1 MADDVETTEQTNQNK
16 YGSGRGDAPGV
27 EPQEPPLPPL
37 WRNRDYMLLWSGQVV
52 SVLGGGISNIVF
64 PLLIL
69 AMTGSPAA
77 AGFAGALAS
86 LPYLLFSLPV
96 GALIDRWDRKKVMIL
111 CDLGRAISLASIP
124 LALYFDVLTI
134 WQLYI
139 NAFIEGTLFVFF
151 NIAEVAAL
159 TRVVHKTQLPQAS
172 AQNEAGFIAAGLVGA
187 PLGGYMYQSIS
198 RLFPFIFDS
207 ISYLFS
213 AISLM
218 FIRTTFQEE
227 RVKAERHLG
236 REIREGLSWLW
247 HHPLIRFMAFLT
259 GGGNFIFTGSGLIL
273 IVLAQQ
279 VMGASPGEIGTM
291 FSIGAAGG
299 ILGSLVGG
307 RIQKRFR
314 FGQVIVAVMWVQALL
329 FPLYA
334 FAPNIFVLGAIS
346 AFLFAT
352 SPIYNIVQFSYRLA
366 LIPDKLQGRVNS
378 TFRLLAFGFQP
389 IGSALAGVLLEQ
401 IGIFPTLWFFAGALV
416 VLTVLATLNSHVR
429 NAKPIEQV
437 QAG

>member
-1 MADDVETTEQTNQNK
+1 MAGT
-16 YGSGRGDAPGV
+16 V
-27 EPQEPPLPPL
+27 EPDDQAKNEEAEAQQRYSIAEQPDAKELPPL
-37 WRNRDYMLLWSGQVV
+37 WRNRDYMLLWSGQVI
-52 SVLGGGISNIVF
+52 SVLGGGISSIVF

-77 AGFAGALAS
+77 AGFAAALGS

-111 CDLGRAISLASIP
+111 CDLGRAISLASVP
-124 LALYFDVLTI
+124 VALYFDVLTI

-139 NAFIEGTLFVFF
+139 NVFIEGTLYVFF

-236 REIREGLSWLW
+236 REIKEGLSWLW
-247 HHPLIRFMAFLT
+247 HQPLIRFMAFLT
-259 GGGNFIFTGSGLIL
+259 GGNNFVFSGSGLIL

-279 VMGASPGEIGTM
+279 VMGASPTEIGTM
-291 FSIGAAGG
+291 FSIGEAGRHYRCVRRLAQAFDEWRAAG
-299 ILGSLVGG
+299 
-307 RIQKRFR
+307 
-314 FGQVIVAVMWVQALL
+314 
-329 FPLYA
+329 
-334 FAPNIFVLGAIS
+334 
-346 AFLFAT
+346 
-352 SPIYNIVQFSYRLA
+352 
-366 LIPDKLQGRVNS
+366 
-378 TFRLLAFGFQP
+378 
-389 IGSALAGVLLEQ
+389 
-401 IGIFPTLWFFAGALV
+401 TLC
-416 VLTVLATLNSHVR
+416 
-429 NAKPIEQV
+429 
-437 QAG
+437 

>member
-1 MADDVETTEQTNQNK
+1 MTDDVETAEQSNENK
-16 YGSGRGDAPGV
+16 YGSGRGDSGD
-27 EPQEPPLPPL
+27 PQPPELPLPPL

-52 SVLGGGISNIVF
+52 SVLGGGISSIVF

-69 AMTGSPAA
+69 AMTESPAA
-77 AGFAGALAS
+77 AGFAGALGS

-111 CDLGRAISLASIP
+111 CDLGRALSLASVP
-124 LALYFDVLTI
+124 VALYFNVQTV
-134 WQLYI
+134 WQLFI
-139 NAFIEGTLFVFF
+139 NAFIEGTLYVFF

-159 TRVVHKTQLPQAS
+159 TRVVHKSQLPQAS

-213 AISLM
+213 AVSLM

-236 REIREGLSWLW
+236 REIKEGLSWLW

-259 GGGNFIFTGSGLIL
+259 GGNNFVFSGSGLIL
-273 IVLAQQ
+273 IVLAQE
-279 VMGASPGEIGTM
+279 VMGASPTEIGTM
-291 FSIGAAGG
+291 FSIGAVGG
-299 ILGSLVGG
+299 IFGSLIGG

-314 FGQVIVAVMWVQALL
+314 FGQVIVAVMW
-329 FPLYA
+329 
-334 FAPNIFVLGAIS
+334 
-346 AFLFAT
+346 
-352 SPIYNIVQFSYRLA
+352 
-366 LIPDKLQGRVNS
+366 
-378 TFRLLAFGFQP
+378 
-389 IGSALAGVLLEQ
+389 
-401 IGIFPTLWFFAGALV
+401 
-416 VLTVLATLNSHVR
+416 
-429 NAKPIEQV
+429 
-437 QAG
+437 